1 MIKFKRFVSIL
12 LVLSVILCCAACSTE
27 QPRKIGRYTSK
38 IVVNSVDSSVVAE
51 NDNYAMHWDSEKACI
66 LIEDKNSG
74 YIWSTVPND
83 FYNGTPAGA
92 RANVLLNSPIIVTYV
107 ASPNNTLK
115 TINGSSVFE
124 DGMITA
130 KKVKNGI
137 QVGYFFNN
145 VEISV
150 PVIYKLYD
158 DHFTVTVEPKGIL
171 ENANKVYQVDI
182 APFLTAIPQS
192 KDKDSYLFVPSGSG
206 ALMYADERDGS
217 ERLYQEAVY
226 GQDLSAFNDHIN
238 SNYYKTSLPVFGVNR
253 GENSLFAIVE
263 NGAAS
268 CEITASAGDSTIGY
282 SNVCA
287 AFCVRGQST
296 EVVKMAQYGSQ
307 RVNTYSDGL
316 IDGKC
321 TVAYYPLS
329 GKHSGYS
336 GMAECY
342 RNYLTNKYK
351 ISKTTEDS
359 MLYLQFLG
367 GSLTSESFVG
377 VPYKNLTAATT
388 VKQANEIVSELTK
401 TTGIKPVVQLKG
413 FGQSGVDVGKI
424 GGGFKLSSNLGSW
437 KEIEAL
443 NKLSEVYFDFDLVRF
458 DKSGSGFST
467 VSNSAKAEN
476 GGTAYQYYY
485 DIAAG
490 NRVEKKGRYRLLS
503 RDQLGKAL
511 DKAMKAVKNKEIS
524 GISLSTLGS
533 LAYSD
538 YKSSDYYAKGN
549 LDSQGTMMFAK
560 ASSKTR
566 VMTSNAN
573 EYAAAKSNHI
583 ISTPSNNSAFATLD
597 ATVPF
602 YRMVFKGV
610 VSMASEPINT
620 SANPRTELLK
630 AAETGCGLLYTVT
643 GSYNSKF
650 RLSDSSFALS
660 VYSDNKNKIESDCK
674 ELSEFLSKVSN
685 TKIKKHTILSKG
697 VNETV
702 FENGVTVIVNYTD
715 KNVKTDL
722 GIVAPEGF
730 VYQ

>member
-1 MIKFKRFVSIL
+1 MIKFKRFISIL
-12 LVLSVILCCAACSTE
+12 LVLSVILSCAACSTE

-51 NDNYAMHWDSEKACI
+51 NDNYAMHWDSERACI

-74 YIWSTVPND
+74 YIWSTIPND

-92 RANVLLNSPIIVTYV
+92 RANTLLNSPIRVTYV

-124 DGMITA
+124 DGIITA

-145 VEISV
+145 VEISI

-171 ENANKVYQVDI
+171 ENDNKVYQVEI
-182 APFLTAIPQS
+182 APFLTSIPQS
-192 KDKDSYLFVPSGSG
+192 KEKDNYLFVPSGSG

-217 ERLYQEAVY
+217 ERLYKEAVY
-226 GQDLSAFNDHIN
+226 GNDLAAFNDHIN
-238 SNYYKTSLPVFGVNR
+238 SNFYKTSLPVFGVNR

-263 NGAAS
+263 KGAAS
-268 CEITASAGDSTIGY
+268 CEISASAGDSTIGY

-287 AFCVRGQST
+287 AFSVRGQST

-307 RVNTYSDGL
+307 RVNTYSDGV
-316 IDGKC
+316 IDGQC
-321 TVAYYPLS
+321 TIAFYPLS
-329 GKHSGYS
+329 GKQSGYS

-342 RNYLTNKYK
+342 RNYLVNKYK
-351 ISKTTEDS
+351 IKTDTADS
-359 MLYLQFLG
+359 PLYLQILG
-367 GSLTSESFVG
+367 GALATESFVG
-377 VPYKNLTAATT
+377 VPYEKIAVATT
-388 VKQANEIVSELTK
+388 VKEANEIVSDVIES
-401 TTGIKPVVQLKG
+401 TGIKPVVQLKG

-424 GGGFKLSSNLGSW
+424 GGGFKLSSTLGSW
-437 KEIEAL
+437 KEIKAL
-443 NKLSEVYFDFDLVRF
+443 NKLCEVYFDFDLLRF
-458 DKSGSGFST
+458 DKSGAGFST
-467 VSNSAKAEN
+467 FSNVAKAEN

-490 NRVEKKGRYRLLS
+490 NRVEEMGRYRLLS
-503 RDQLGKAL
+503 RNQMSKAL
-511 DKAMKAVKNKEIS
+511 DKALKTVKNKEIS
-524 GISLSTLGS
+524 GISLSTIGNM
-533 LAYSD
+533 AYSD
-538 YKSSDYYAKGN
+538 YKSPDYYAKGN
-549 LDSQGTMMFAK
+549 LDAQASSLFAK
-560 ASSKTR
+560 AHSKNK

-573 EYAAAKSNHI
+573 AYAAANSNHI
-583 ISTPSNNSAFATLD
+583 ISTPSNDSAFDTLD
-597 ATVPF
+597 VTVPF

-610 VSMASEPINT
+610 VSMSSEPINT
-620 SANPRTELLK
+620 SANPRKELLK
-630 AAETGCGLLYTVT
+630 AVETGCGLLYTVT
-643 GSYNSKF
+643 GKHNPKF

-660 VYSDNKNKIESDCK
+660 VYSDNKEKIETDCK

-685 TKIKKHTILSKG
+685 TKIKNHKILSKG